1 MNNTYN
7 KIIEIIN
14 KYDNFVITTH
24 VNPDGDAIGS
34 ELALARLLKD
44 LGKNV
49 KIINHSATPDYLL
62 FMLNYDKEILQFNP
76 EEHLKLISNANVIFT
91 LDLNSLNRTKSLENY
106 IRESTAVKICIDH
119 HEFPENF
126 YSLSII
132 DTNSASTGELIY
144 YLIKKFNLKLTYN
157 YALPIYVAIVTDTG
171 SFKYERT
178 TPELHKIAA
187 ELLEAGVIP
196 KEVHHN
202 VYEQGSLNRIK
213 LLGKTLN
220 SLEVV
225 GNNKIAYMVIRR
237 KDLQETDSKEEDIE
251 GFINYTLSIKDI
263 EIGLLF
269 FELKNGFK
277 TSLRSS
283 SKIPVNKLA
292 AEFGGGGHFFAAG
305 LRMNNI
311 NIDEGIKLIIP
322 KAKEYLKK
330 YL

>member
-14 KYDNFVITTH
+14 KYDSFVITTH

-76 EEHLKLISNANVIFT
+76 EEHLKLISNADVIFT

-157 YALPIYVAIVTDTG
+157 Y
-171 SFKYERT
+171 E
-178 TPELHKIAA
+178 
-187 ELLEAGVIP
+187 
-196 KEVHHN
+196 
-202 VYEQGSLNRIK
+202 
-213 LLGKTLN
+213 
-220 SLEVV
+220 
-225 GNNKIAYMVIRR
+225 
-237 KDLQETDSKEEDIE
+237 
-251 GFINYTLSIKDI
+251 
-263 EIGLLF
+263 
-269 FELKNGFK
+269 
-277 TSLRSS
+277 
-283 SKIPVNKLA
+283 
-292 AEFGGGGHFFAAG
+292 
-305 LRMNNI
+305 
-311 NIDEGIKLIIP
+311 
-322 KAKEYLKK
+322 
-330 YL
+330 